1 MLPERS
7 EKLAEHEKVKDAVK
21 AARMYYYQ
29 NMPTKAIAEEMQV
42 SRSTVSRLL
51 SFAKNEGLVNIQIYD
66 PSDEP
71 QLLEQQIFEKYHLA
85 QVHVVPV
92 PEIAGEAEWLNR
104 TAQFAAKHLNA
115 LFGSNMILGLAWG
128 TTLSAISTR
137 LLPKPTHDSQIVQLN
152 GAGSTQSL
160 GIEYASEIMM
170 RFAENYGARAHL
182 FPVPAFF
189 DYAETRNALWQE
201 RSIKRILDLQNKAD
215 LLVYSIGAP
224 NAVIPSHVYSGGY
237 LDKDD
242 YAQLERFNVIGDIAT
257 YFFKEDGRYSGIPI
271 NDRASGPNLG
281 LFRRKYGICVVS
293 GLAKIPGLNA
303 ALKGS
308 FMKELIVDEPTARA
322 LLNRYMDEE

>member
-1 MLPERS
+1 MS
-7 EKLAEHEKVKDAVK
+7 DQEKIKDAVR

-29 NMPTKAIAEEMQV
+29 NMQTQAIAEEMHI

-51 SFAKNEGLVNIQIYD
+51 SFAKEEGLVNIQVID

-71 QLLEQQIFEKYHLA
+71 QLLEKQIIEKYHLA
-85 QVHVVPV
+85 RVHVVPV
-92 PEIAGEAEWLNR
+92 PEIAGEAEWLTR
-104 TAQFAAKHLNA
+104 TAQFAAKHLNT
-115 LFGSNMILGLAWG
+115 LFDSNMILGLAWG
-128 TTLSAISTR
+128 TTVSAISTH

-152 GAGSTQSL
+152 GAGSTYSM

-170 RFAENYGARAHL
+170 RFAENYDARAHL

-201 RSIKRILDLQNKAD
+201 RSIKRILDLQNQAD
-215 LLVYSIGAP
+215 LLIYSIGAP
-224 NAVIPSHVYSGGY
+224 NAVVPSHVYSGGY
-237 LDKDD
+237 LDESDF
-242 YAQLERFNVIGDIAT
+242 AQLDRLNVIGDIAT
-257 YFFKEDGRYSGIPI
+257 YFFKQDGRYSGIPI
-271 NDRASGPNLG
+271 NERASGPNLG

-322 LLNRYMDEE
+322 LINRYFYEE